1 MISGAFVFQSLT
13 LHPTANPVEPSRKPD
28 PFTITPVVRPL
39 KTPSVAFWRKKR
51 KKTRKHQAKPEKRVR
66 IVFMALHNYARK
78 RCAIGFVRSEHRT
91 VQNDKF
97 SPLVRGALTGFP
109 VSKLHISPGQKK
121 TDLGSVARIRVY
133 GKYFSYRM
141 LNIHKRKK
149 CLSDALKQPF
159 QKESALYDARKR

>member
-1 MISGAFVFQSLT
+1 A
-13 LHPTANPVEPSRKPD
+13 
-28 PFTITPVVRPL
+28 PL

-66 IVFMALHNYARK
+66 IVFRALHNYARK

-91 VQNDKF
+91 AQNDKF

-121 TDLGSVARIRVY
+121 TDRGRWQESESMGNILVIGCSIFTNAKNASV
-133 GKYFSYRM
+133 M
-141 LNIHKRKK
+141 
-149 CLSDALKQPF
+149 P
-159 QKESALYDARKR
+159 

>member
-1 MISGAFVFQSLT
+1 LYV
-13 LHPTANPVEPSRKPD
+13 
-28 PFTITPVVRPL
+28 PL
-39 KTPSVAFWRKKR
+39 KTPSIAFWRKKR

-66 IVFMALHNYARK
+66 IVFRALHNYARK

-91 VQNDKF
+91 AQNEKF

>member
-66 IVFMALHNYARK
+66 IVFRALHNYARK

-91 VQNDKF
+91 AQNDKF
-97 SPLVRGALTGFP
+97 SPPGAWRSDGVSCFQTSHLARTKKKPTWGRWQESESMGNILVIGCSIFTNA
-109 VSKLHISPGQKK
+109 KNA
-121 TDLGSVARIRVY
+121 SV
-133 GKYFSYRM
+133 M
-141 LNIHKRKK
+141 
-149 CLSDALKQPF
+149 P
-159 QKESALYDARKR
+159 

>member
-1 MISGAFVFQSLT
+1 
-13 LHPTANPVEPSRKPD
+13 
-28 PFTITPVVRPL
+28 
-39 KTPSVAFWRKKR
+39 VAFWRKKR

-66 IVFMALHNYARK
+66 IVFRALHNYARK

-91 VQNDKF
+91 AQNDKF

-109 VSKLHISPGQKK
+109 VSKLHISPGKKK

-149 CLSDALKQPF
+149 CLSD
-159 QKESALYDARKR
+159 

>member
-1 MISGAFVFQSLT
+1 
-13 LHPTANPVEPSRKPD
+13 
-28 PFTITPVVRPL
+28 
-39 KTPSVAFWRKKR
+39 
-51 KKTRKHQAKPEKRVR
+51 RKHQAKPEKRVR

-91 VQNDKF
+91 AQNDKF